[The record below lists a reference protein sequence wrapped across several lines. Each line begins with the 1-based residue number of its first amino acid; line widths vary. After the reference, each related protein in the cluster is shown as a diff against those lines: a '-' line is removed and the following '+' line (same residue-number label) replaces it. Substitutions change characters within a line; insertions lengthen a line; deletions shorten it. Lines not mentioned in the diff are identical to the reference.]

1 VSHAATAMLVWR
13 GKGRS
18 RTHWSQPRKI
28 GTWGWP
34 RQSGPAARTP
44 LQHTYNRTRNTHMR
58 THHTHAVSQSCGHT
72 VCPAGGWGERTDGG
86 ELVLGGPL
94 GGQVACAIDGVRGG
108 PMAERLLPVKEHQLQ
123 THCPPPTNT
132 PHEVLRDMTHD
143 TRHTTSWRGRGA
155 NGWWRW
161 GRRGGRRASARCRAA
176 ERRALPSPSPP
187 QSCAAPDV
195 LGAQLVGWLVRPMR
209 RGATSSREGGKRGRN
224 RRRSTGK
231 YLES

>member
-1 VSHAATAMLVWR
+1 V
-13 GKGRS
+13 
-18 RTHWSQPRKI
+18 
-28 GTWGWP
+28 
-34 RQSGPAARTP
+34 AR
-44 LQHTYNRTRNTHMR
+44 
-58 THHTHAVSQSCGHT
+58 
-72 VCPAGGWGERTDGG
+72 
-86 ELVLGGPL
+86 
-94 GGQVACAIDGVRGG
+94 AIDGVRGG

-132 PHEVLRDMTHD
+132 PHEVLRDTTHD
-143 TRHTTSWRGRGA
+143 TRHRTHDTRLAGGGEGGA

-224 RRRSTGK
+224 RLRSTGK